1 MYKGPT
7 ADYHCYLIEREKIG
21 SNVLNNIEY
30 KVDWVNDDWYEHSFI
45 TVAGEVSMSKR
56 PTEVELL
63 HTIYVI
69 CTKIVQQ
76 TGQGTCED
84 IMVSKCEQH
93 GENEL
98 WFVVKYQHKYTFA
111 QCRYFKANNRLEIHI
126 VY

>member
-1 MYKGPT
+1 MQRKQSDMLKESNKDIVMQIAT
-7 ADYHCYLIEREKIG
+7 YLIDTASRLDDMSMFSLAVTLQPYMKG
-21 SNVLNNIEY
+21 VL
-30 KVDWVNDDWYEHSFI
+30 
-45 TVAGEVSMSKR
+45 
-56 PTEVELL
+56 ELL

-126 VY
+126 GY